1 MKKRFFIIS
10 LFWVLAI
17 AAFGAIVMLL
27 WNFVVPGVL
36 GLATINFWQALALFV
51 LARIFFGGF
60 PGRGAFPALNGRR
73 CLRKNARISLI
84 KERSSDSVALSEETD
99 SSTRETLIETTV
111 TKLPKRMNNLT
122 GKGNSL
128 EELIVEH
135 QPRLK
140 AFIRKRVSSKEDAED
155 ILQDVLY
162 QLVKTIESTF
172 NPIEQVTAWLYR
184 VARNTIINKGKK
196 MQEEELPDSSYDKED
211 NVLSEFSEVLFSD
224 APPTPEVEY
233 MRSLVWQELETALAE
248 LPPEQREAFELLEM
262 EGLSAKEVA
271 SATGI
276 SVNTLLSRKH
286 YAVIHLR
293 ERLKGLYSDLL
304 NY

>member
-1 MKKRFFIIS
+1 
-10 LFWVLAI
+10 
-17 AAFGAIVMLL
+17 
-27 WNFVVPGVL
+27 
-36 GLATINFWQALALFV
+36 
-51 LARIFFGGF
+51 
-60 PGRGAFPALNGRR
+60 
-73 CLRKNARISLI
+73 
-84 KERSSDSVALSEETD
+84 
-99 SSTRETLIETTV
+99 
-111 TKLPKRMNNLT
+111 MNNLT
-122 GKGNSL
+122 GKDNSL
-128 EELIVEH
+128 EELIAEN

-140 AFIRKRVSSKEDAED
+140 AFIRKRVSTKEDAED

-196 MQEEELPDSSYDKED
+196 MQEEELPVSSYDKED
-211 NVLSEFSEVLFSD
+211 NVLSEFS
-224 APPTPEVEY
+224 TPEIEY

-271 SATGI
+271 STTGI

-293 ERLKGLYSDLL
+293 KRLKGLYNDLL

>member
-1 MKKRFFIIS
+1 
-10 LFWVLAI
+10 
-17 AAFGAIVMLL
+17 
-27 WNFVVPGVL
+27 
-36 GLATINFWQALALFV
+36 
-51 LARIFFGGF
+51 
-60 PGRGAFPALNGRR
+60 
-73 CLRKNARISLI
+73 
-84 KERSSDSVALSEETD
+84 
-99 SSTRETLIETTV
+99 
-111 TKLPKRMNNLT
+111 MNNLT

-155 ILQDVLY
+155 ILQDELY

>member
-1 MKKRFFIIS
+1 
-10 LFWVLAI
+10 
-17 AAFGAIVMLL
+17 
-27 WNFVVPGVL
+27 
-36 GLATINFWQALALFV
+36 
-51 LARIFFGGF
+51 
-60 PGRGAFPALNGRR
+60 
-73 CLRKNARISLI
+73 
-84 KERSSDSVALSEETD
+84 
-99 SSTRETLIETTV
+99 
-111 TKLPKRMNNLT
+111 MNNLT
-122 GKGNSL
+122 GKDNSL

-140 AFIRKRVSSKEDAED
+140 AFIRKRVSTKEDAED

-196 MQEEELPDSSYDKED
+196 MQEEELPASSYDKKD

-224 APPTPEVEY
+224 APPTPEIEY

-248 LPPEQREAFELLEM
+248 LPSEQREAFELLEM

-293 ERLKGLYSDLL
+293 KWLKGLYNDLL